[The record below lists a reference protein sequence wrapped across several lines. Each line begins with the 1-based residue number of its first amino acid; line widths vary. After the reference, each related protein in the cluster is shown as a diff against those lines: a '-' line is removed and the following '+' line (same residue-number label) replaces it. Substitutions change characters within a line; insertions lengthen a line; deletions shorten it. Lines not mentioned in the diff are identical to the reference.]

1 MHLTVELEGQKAK
14 LEKDDGHMD
23 SRCFAAIGDQSSFST
38 SMSKHEARV
47 VKPLRTCHVYKE
59 HGRPE
64 TGYQLFRPETPTTF
78 ETWDTLGLGLEAW
91 RLGSLQRP
99 CAHGPEDLRT
109 SLVCMTILRYCT
121 EYCVRSTP

>member
-1 MHLTVELEGQKAK
+1 MHLTVELEGQKAQ

-91 RLGSLQRP
+91 KLGSLEASSGRVHTDRRT
-99 CAHGPEDLRT
+99 CGPALY
-109 SLVCMTILRYCT
+109 V
-121 EYCVRSTP
+121 